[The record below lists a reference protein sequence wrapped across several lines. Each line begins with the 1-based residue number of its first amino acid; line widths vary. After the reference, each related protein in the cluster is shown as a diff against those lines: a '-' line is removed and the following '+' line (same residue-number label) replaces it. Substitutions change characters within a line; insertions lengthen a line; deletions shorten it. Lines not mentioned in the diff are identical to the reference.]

1 MKIYKMKKITLLA
14 FILGLSFACQN
25 NAPSDENTE
34 SSNISESESLKKEVM
49 DIHDEVMP
57 QMTPMGKL
65 QAQLQE
71 ASIGSEDS
79 LTYMTAA
86 QDLKF
91 AKQAMMEWMRNFSS
105 AFNDNMSEEE
115 KIEFLS
121 AEKNKMQ
128 RIDSLTKVALD
139 RGQEIFTAMPVA
151 QDSL

>member
-1 MKIYKMKKITLLA
+1 MKKITLLA
-14 FILGLSFACQN
+14 LLISLSFACQN
-25 NAPSDENTE
+25 NSPADENTE
-34 SSNISESESLKKEVM
+34 NTNISESESLKKEVM

-65 QAQLQE
+65 QGQLQE
-71 ASIGSEDS
+71 ASIGAQDS
-79 LTYMTAA
+79 IAYMTAA

-105 AFNDNMSEEE
+105 TFNDNMSEEE
-115 KIEFLS
+115 KVAFLT

-128 RIDSLTKVALD
+128 RIDSLTKVAID
-139 RGQEIFTAMPVA
+139 QGQEIFTAIPVA